1 MPYVGLTRNG
11 SRAEETR
18 TGNEGAYTHESD
30 ETASILRDNQ
40 ENDKKYMQDIK
51 IDERG

>member
-1 MPYVGLTRNG
+1 MPYVGLTRNV
-11 SRAEETR
+11 SRAEEMR
-18 TGNEGAYTHESD
+18 TGNEGTYTHESD
-30 ETASILRDNQ
+30 ETALILRDKH